1 MRPTVQ
7 GIKIILKGDTSTTK
21 GNVLTGSS
29 DGFMS
34 TIEIALIGDKVFC
47 PACKTTGTIVEGT
60 PMMTIKTIPVAL
72 EGHMVICQCPKGAH
86 RLIAR

>member
-7 GIKIILKGDTSTTK
+7 GIKIILKGDTSTTR

-47 PACKTTGTIVEGT
+47 PACKMTGTIAEGT
-60 PMMTIKTIPVAL
+60 PLMTIKNVPVAL
-72 EGHMVICQCPKGAH
+72 EGHIVACLCPKGAH

>member
-7 GIKIILKGDTSTTK
+7 GIKIILKGDTSTTR

-34 TIEIALIGDKVFC
+34 TTEVALIGDKVFC
-47 PACKTTGTIVEGT
+47 PACKMTGTIVEGT
-60 PMMTIKTIPVAL
+60 PLMTIKNVPVAL
-72 EGHMVICQCPKGAH
+72 EGHIVACLCPKGAH
-86 RLIAR
+86 RLIAG